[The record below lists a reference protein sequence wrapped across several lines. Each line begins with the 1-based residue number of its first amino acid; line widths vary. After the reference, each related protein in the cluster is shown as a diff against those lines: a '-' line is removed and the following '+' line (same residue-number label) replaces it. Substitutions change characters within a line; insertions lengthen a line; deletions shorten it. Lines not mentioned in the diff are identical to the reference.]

1 MFSFDEEDISS
12 PHSLKVTR
20 RLIKKSKS
28 PGGTERVV
36 GTKDFNFKKLPEGPS
51 QRERDSCRRLQSQ
64 ARERAK
70 IQLSPERKKAANA
83 KRLKGP
89 GGAAV
94 AAAEGAVHAGDA
106 PASSSLG
113 DMLALGTASP
123 DFANLR
129 VERNRQRDWAI
140 LRGFKAGL
148 EAHTILTE
156 LRKSK
161 LLEDGPWS
169 GVAVTERHAEM
180 VAAISVVQDLMGL
193 DDPMHVMCA
202 LFDLSD
208 R

>member
-51 QRERDSCRRLQSQ
+51 QRERDFCRRLQSQ

-70 IQLSPERKKAANA
+70 IQLSPERNKAANA

-106 PASSSLG
+106 PDSSSLG
-113 DMLALGTASP
+113 IMALGTANP
-123 DFANLR
+123 DFANLPG
-129 VERNRQRDWAI
+129 ERNRQRDWAI
-140 LRGFKAGL
+140 LRGFKA
-148 EAHTILTE
+148 
-156 LRKSK
+156 
-161 LLEDGPWS
+161 
-169 GVAVTERHAEM
+169 
-180 VAAISVVQDLMGL
+180 SVEFECQPL
-193 DDPMHVMCA
+193 P
-202 LFDLSD
+202 D
-208 R
+208 RNASTFGQPLPDRNASAFSQHLPDRSANTFS